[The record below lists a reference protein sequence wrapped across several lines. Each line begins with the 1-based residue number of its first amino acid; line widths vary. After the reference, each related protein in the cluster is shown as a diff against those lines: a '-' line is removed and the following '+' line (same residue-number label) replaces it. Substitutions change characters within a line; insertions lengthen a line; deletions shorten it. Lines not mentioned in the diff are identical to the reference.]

1 MKKNIATVA
10 VLAAAALAL
19 TGCAGS
25 KHAEKSDKSTTAS
38 SDTLV
43 FGVSNGYPPME
54 YTDPD
59 TKEFIGFDVEL
70 GEAIAKKLGKT
81 AKWEEMEFDQ
91 LINSLKTSRV
101 DLTMSGMSDT
111 VERQK
116 TMDFVDY
123 VIDGP
128 QFFTSNTQAGA
139 IAELADF
146 CGQAVGTVSGTTYVE
161 KIGEWSQ
168 ENCGADA
175 QIEVMRFPEGSDVL
189 LQLKQDRIA
198 GGMLG
203 TVSLAY
209 QLTQNPDTYTLV
221 GEPVSED
228 RYGIGVKKGNDELVE
243 EVRQAVV
250 DLQEDGT
257 YDELLAKYGLADY
270 GVDEVTVNL
279 AE

>member
-1 MKKNIATVA
+1 MHKKMTSLVILA
-10 VLAAAALAL
+10 VGALAL
-19 TGCAGS
+19 SGCAGS
-25 KHAEKSDKSTTAS
+25 KHAEASGETAAS

-59 TKEFIGFDVEL
+59 TKEFTGFDVEL

-91 LINSLKTSRV
+91 LINSLKTGRI

-116 TMDFVDY
+116 TIDFVDY

-128 QFFTSNTQAGA
+128 QFFTSNNQAES
-139 IAELADF
+139 IAKPADL
-146 CGQAVGTVSGTTYVE
+146 CGTSVGTVSGTTYVD

-168 ENCGADA
+168 ENCAADD

-209 QLTQNPDTYTLV
+209 QLKENPDTYTLI

-243 EVRQAVV
+243 EVRQAVI
-250 DLQEDGT
+250 DLKKDGT
-257 YDELLAKYGLADY
+257 YDELLKKYGLGEY

-279 AE
+279 GQ